1 MKRLRWY
8 QLAAEQGSGKAQSNL
23 GLMYCKGEGV
33 AQDYVLAHMWLNLA
47 ASRLPP
53 GEERDK
59 AVRNRD
65 EVARKMTR
73 AQIDEARRLARQW
86 KPKPEQ

>member
-1 MKRLRWY
+1 MKRLKWY

-23 GLMYCKGEGV
+23 GLMYRKGEGV
-33 AQDYVLAHMWLNLA
+33 AQDNVLAHMWLNLA

-65 EVARKMTR
+65 EVAEEMTPDQIVE
-73 AQIDEARRLARQW
+73 AQRLARQW
-86 KPKPEQ
+86 KSKAQ